1 MTAVVLAV
9 LAGWLVL
16 SALAT
21 AAFALVA
28 RGGSQEDAMRASVDA
43 RTARWADP
51 SPGQDEQVAGAHT
64 AVGRLPL
71 R

>member
-21 AAFALVA
+21 VAFALIA
-28 RGGSQEDAMRASVDA
+28 RGGSQEDAMRSRVGA
-43 RTARWADP
+43 RAVGWAD
-51 SPGQDEQVAGAHT
+51 SSAGQDEQVAGAHT

>member
-21 AAFALVA
+21 VAFALVA
-28 RGGSQEDAMRASVDA
+28 RGGAREDAMRALTEAV
-43 RTARWADP
+43 RWAEP
-51 SPGQDEQVAGAHT
+51 GAGQDGPAAVPHT
-64 AVGRLPL
+64 AVAHLPL

>member
-21 AAFALVA
+21 VAFALVA
-28 RGGSQEDAMRASVDA
+28 RGGSREDAMRASA
-43 RTARWADP
+43 SALRWVDP
-51 SPGQDEQVAGAHT
+51 SPGQDEQVARAHT
-64 AVGRLPL
+64 AAVRLPL

>member
-21 AAFALVA
+21 VAFALVA
-28 RGGSQEDAMRASVDA
+28 RGGAREDAMRALTEAV
-43 RTARWADP
+43 RWAEP
-51 SPGQDEQVAGAHT
+51 GTGQDGPAPVPHT
-64 AVGRLPL
+64 AVADLPL